1 MHLTEIAMPR
11 RYILASLSVV
21 FLLAAGACASA
32 GTAGSSGTK
41 ASSTR
46 ITKPEITSS
55 SASTAYDVV
64 SQLHP
69 DWLRPSKSN
78 LSGALGASQT
88 SGTGLRQP
96 VVLVYLDGVRFGG
109 IEQLRSLSAASIMSI
124 EFVDSN
130 RVSTVIRDIGTTTP
144 DAAIMVSTKQ

>member
-1 MHLTEIAMPR
+1 MRPTEIAMR
-11 RYILASLSVV
+11 RSQIIASVSIA
-21 FLLAAGACASA
+21 LLLTAGACATTGGA
-32 GTAGSSGTK
+32 GGPSTK

-46 ITKPEITSS
+46 ITKPEITAS
-55 SASTAYDVV
+55 SASSAYDVV

-78 LSGALGASQT
+78 LTGVLGSTQSGS
-88 SGTGLRQP
+88 TGVRQP
-96 VVLVYLDGVRFGG
+96 LVLVYLDGVRLGG
-109 IEQLRSLSAASIMSI
+109 IDQLRSLSAASIMSI

-130 RVSTVIRDIGTTTP
+130 RVSTVLRDIGTTTP

>member
-1 MHLTEIAMPR
+1 MCFTEITMRR
-11 RYILASLSVV
+11 RYILASVSAA
-21 FLLAAGACASA
+21 FLLTAGACAST
-32 GTAGSSGTK
+32 GTAGSGGTK

-46 ITKPEITSS
+46 ITKPEITAS

-69 DWLRPSKSN
+69 DWLRPASSN
-78 LSGALGASQT
+78 LSGTLGASQT

-96 VVLVYLDGVRFGG
+96 VVLVYLDGVRLGG
-109 IEQLRSLSAASIMSI
+109 TDQLRTLSAASVMSI

-130 RVSTVIRDIGTTTP
+130 RVSTVLRDIGTTTP